1 MNKKIIIITGAT
13 RGLGRALSDQ
23 YVKMGHTVI
32 GCGRNAEIIKKMS
45 AKYPT
50 NTDFQSLDVSDY
62 ESVIFWANRIIKSF
76 GSPDFLLNN
85 AGIMN
90 DNRNLW
96 EVSKRN
102 FSEVLDTNIK
112 GIFNTVKGY
121 VPEMIN
127 QNRGTIINFSSGWG
141 RSTSPKVAP
150 YCTSKWAVEGLTKSL
165 AQELPQGLS
174 AVALSPGVI
183 DTDMLRLCWGDGAS
197 THEKPDTWAERV
209 APYILN
215 IDSRDNGASL
225 TTP

>member
-1 MNKKIIIITGAT
+1 MNRKLIIITGVT

-23 YVKMGHTVI
+23 YLKMGHTVI

-50 NTDFQSLDVSDY
+50 NTDFQALDVSDC

-102 FSEVLDTNIK
+102 FFPL
-112 GIFNTVKGY
+112 
-121 VPEMIN
+121 
-127 QNRGTIINFSSGWG
+127 RG
-141 RSTSPKVAP
+141 PKAGGLRPPAP
-150 YCTSKWAVEGLTKSL
+150 PILGLL
-165 AQELPQGLS
+165 WIQ
-174 AVALSPGVI
+174 
-183 DTDMLRLCWGDGAS
+183 
-197 THEKPDTWAERV
+197 
-209 APYILN
+209 
-215 IDSRDNGASL
+215 
-225 TTP
+225 